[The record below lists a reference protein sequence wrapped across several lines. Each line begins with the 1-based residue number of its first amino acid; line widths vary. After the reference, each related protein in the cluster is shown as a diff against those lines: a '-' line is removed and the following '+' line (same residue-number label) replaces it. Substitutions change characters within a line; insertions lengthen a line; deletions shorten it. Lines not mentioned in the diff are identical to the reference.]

1 MGAVVKLS
9 HDSGLTVGAGQEEIS
24 SNSGNDAEAENV
36 TAYALYTM
44 GPVSVGYQGY
54 YLEQWYTGTA
64 GTTQQVLTTVVML
77 SVLRLT

>member
-9 HDSGLTVGAGQEEIS
+9 HDSGLTVGAGVEEIS
-24 SNSGNDAEAENV
+24 STLVIDAEAENV

-54 YLEQWYTGTA
+54 YLDTWYI
-64 GTTQQVLTTVVML
+64 
-77 SVLRLT
+77 S